1 MALFGWFSEEAF
13 RLLQAVG
20 LIASLGFTALVV
32 HREDRSR
39 RVSNLL
45 ALTAAHREIWTQ
57 IHQRPEL
64 ARVLE
69 AMADLARVPVT
80 NAEALFVTFLL
91 LHLSATYRAL
101 RLGMFSTRQ
110 ALDRDI
116 RWFLALPIPR
126 AVWERSKDLLEP
138 DFVAF
143 VDRCLEP
150 DNQPSTGSGEAGHQD
165 RSARPEGG
173 DM

>member
-1 MALFGWFSEEAF
+1 MAFFGWFSEEVF
-13 RLLQAVG
+13 RVLQAVG

-39 RVSNLL
+39 RISNLL
-45 ALTAAHREIWTQ
+45 ALTAAHREIWRQ
-57 IHQRPEL
+57 LHQQPEL

-69 AMADLARVPVT
+69 ADADLEGAPVT
-80 NAEALFVTFLL
+80 NSEALFLTFLL

-116 RWFLALPIPR
+116 RWFMALPIPR
-126 AVWERSKDLLEP
+126 SVWDRSKDLLEP

-143 VDRCLEP
+143 VEQCLTNTEP
-150 DNQPSTGSGEAGHQD
+150 AGDGGGGTRPSAGN
-165 RSARPEGG
+165 RRRPA
-173 DM
+173 